1 MKHFRTITSVII
13 AAILTVFA
21 LNISYLVSLYHSIEN
36 DVRRDVHSAMV
47 DMDIDELWLR
57 TLGYVGSGGGK
68 TLYLVDV
75 AKYDRDALTRLNNYH
90 SDNIIDTRNANGNYI
105 TREMSRQMHCD
116 IDIRSKINLA
126 VSDSLL
132 RAHLAARKINPAFVH
147 VEICDS
153 LGNIIAGNPCISVR
167 DGYDIFDLPVGGF
180 TYRAYLSPLTGQIFD
195 KMRGVVMTTF
205 ILIILFAAGF
215 IYLLRTIRR
224 MKTIEEMKDDFV
236 GNMTHELKTPIAIAY
251 AANDSLLNFDTA
263 DDTAKRTAYLNIAMK
278 QLRRLQQLVENIL
291 SLSMERCK
299 AMNLTIEDFDLLPLV
314 REIAETQQLRKDKPI
329 RISVSAG
336 DRKSI
341 PVKADKTH
349 MSNVISTIIDNAV
362 KYSGD
367 SVDIRIDCHDTG
379 ISVADNGIGIPSK
392 ALPYIFD
399 RFYRVPHGNVQNV
412 RGYGIGLY
420 YARQIL
426 GKMGF
431 SITATSKVGRGS
443 TFTIKFNSDEE

>member
-215 IYLLRTIRR
+215 IYLL
-224 MKTIEEMKDDFV
+224 
-236 GNMTHELKTPIAIAY
+236 H
-251 AANDSLLNFDTA
+251 
-263 DDTAKRTAYLNIAMK
+263 
-278 QLRRLQQLVENIL
+278 
-291 SLSMERCK
+291 
-299 AMNLTIEDFDLLPLV
+299 
-314 REIAETQQLRKDKPI
+314 
-329 RISVSAG
+329 
-336 DRKSI
+336 
-341 PVKADKTH
+341 
-349 MSNVISTIIDNAV
+349 
-362 KYSGD
+362 
-367 SVDIRIDCHDTG
+367 
-379 ISVADNGIGIPSK
+379 
-392 ALPYIFD
+392 
-399 RFYRVPHGNVQNV
+399 
-412 RGYGIGLY
+412 
-420 YARQIL
+420 
-426 GKMGF
+426 
-431 SITATSKVGRGS
+431 
-443 TFTIKFNSDEE
+443 